1 VATTAGRVD
10 AIDGRDRFV
19 VRGPG
24 TGVIVAVSDTHGTD
38 GHRLEGRTLAA
49 VREASLVVHA
59 GDFTT
64 EAVLEA
70 FGAEAGCDRD
80 GGGDLVAVAG
90 NNDDERVRA
99 RVGRRRTVERAGIRF
114 AVVHG
119 HEHDETALGLLGRQ
133 EGADV
138 VVVGHSHRP
147 RFEAGGAVAVLN
159 PGSHAD
165 PRWNRPAHA
174 ELEPTAEGLS
184 GRLVTPDGEGLE
196 TFAVTGRE

>member
-1 VATTAGRVD
+1 
-10 AIDGRDRFV
+10 
-19 VRGPG
+19 
-24 TGVIVAVSDTHGTD
+24 VITVVSDTHGTD
-38 GHRLEGRTLAA
+38 GHRLAGRTLEA
-49 VREASLVVHA
+49 VRAADLVVHA

-70 FGAEAGCDRD
+70 FEAEAGGDRD
-80 GGGDLVAVAG
+80 GELVAVAG

-99 RVGRRRTVERAGIRF
+99 RVERTRVVERAGVRF
-114 AVVHG
+114 VVVHG
-119 HEHDETALGLLGRQ
+119 HEHDETALSFLGRQ

-138 VVVGHSHRP
+138 VVVGHSHRARWDP
-147 RFEAGGAVAVLN
+147 GGAVAVLN

-184 GRLVTPDGEGLE
+184 GRLRTPDGEVLD
-196 TFAVTGRE
+196 TFTVSGRA